1 MRDTAMPT
9 AGFVGLGAMG
19 SQITGRLLATG
30 HQVYGTDR
38 TASKGVELVERGLRW
53 CGTPREV
60 TAAADVTFS
69 MVTDDA
75 AVEAV
80 TSGPDG
86 ILAGLAPGKVYVDM
100 STIGPDTS
108 RQVAE
113 RVRAL
118 GAEMLDAPVSGSV
131 PAAGEGALAIMV
143 GGDEEAFR
151 AVEPL
156 LQTLGRTVTHVGPNG
171 QGLLLKLAINLSLGA
186 QLLAFSEGVLL
197 AERGGIDRKLAVD
210 VMTESAIGSPA
221 LRARAPF
228 ILDLPDHAWFDVHL
242 LRKDL
247 RLTLEAGRDLGVPLP
262 ATATTAGLLAWAG
275 ELGYE
280 HRDIAALYEVL
291 ARTAKSDVTVS
302 NVEAGDQS

>member
-1 MRDTAMPT
+1 MKEMAMST
-9 AGFVGLGAMG
+9 VGFVGLGAMG
-19 SQITGRLLATG
+19 SQITGRLLETG
-30 HQVYGTDR
+30 HEVYGTDR
-38 TASKGVELVERGLRW
+38 TPSTGSALVERGLRW

-60 TAAADVTFS
+60 AAAADVTFS
-69 MVTDDA
+69 MVSDDA

-80 TSGPDG
+80 ASGPDG
-86 ILAGLAPGKVYVDM
+86 ILAGLAPGKTYVDM
-100 STIGPDTS
+100 STIGPRTS
-108 RQVAE
+108 SRLAE

-118 GAEMLDAPVSGSV
+118 GAVMLDAPVSGSV
-131 PAAGEGALAIMV
+131 PAAGQGALAIMV

-197 AERGGIDRKLAVD
+197 AERGGIDRKLAVE
-210 VMTESAIGSPA
+210 VMTQSAVGSPA
-221 LRARAPF
+221 LQARAPF
-228 ILDLPDHAWFDVHL
+228 VLDLPDTAWFDVHL

-247 RLTLEAGRDLGVPLP
+247 RLTLDAGRDLGVPLP
-262 ATATTAGLLAWAG
+262 ATTTTADLLAWAG

-291 ARTAKSDVTVS
+291 AQTARSDVTVT
-302 NVEAGDQS
+302 NVRAR

>member
-1 MRDTAMPT
+1 MSTV
-9 AGFVGLGAMG
+9 GFVGLGAMG
-19 SQITGRLLATG
+19 SQLTGRLLATG

-38 TASKGVELVERGLRW
+38 TPAKARALIQRGLGW

-60 TAAADVTFS
+60 STAADVTFS
-69 MVTDDA
+69 MVSDDA
-75 AVEAV
+75 AVEAI

-100 STIGPDTS
+100 STIGPVTS

-131 PAAGEGALAIMV
+131 PAAGEGALTVMV
-143 GGDEEAFR
+143 GGDEETFR

-156 LQTLGRTVTHVGPNG
+156 LRAFGRNVTHVGANG
-171 QGLLLKLAINLSLGA
+171 QALLLKLAINLSLGA
-186 QLLAFSEGVLL
+186 QILAFSEGVLL
-197 AERGGIDRKLAVD
+197 AERGGIDRKLAVE
-210 VMTESAIGSPA
+210 VMTDSAIGSPA

-228 ILDLPDHAWFDVHL
+228 ILDLPDDAWFDVQL
-242 LRKDL
+242 MRKDL
-247 RLTLEAGRDLGVPLP
+247 RLALEAGRGLGVPLP
-262 ATATTAGLLAWAG
+262 ATATTAELLAWAG

-280 HRDIAALYEVL
+280 HRDIAALFEVL
-291 ARTAKSDVTVS
+291 ARTASSDVTVS
-302 NVEAGDQS
+302 NVEAGDLP